1 MNVRNLLADAFDSA
15 ASYRTKTPTIRRT
28 RYGGTSIPK
37 DTKSG

>member
-1 MNVRNLLADAFDSA
+1 MNVRNLLADAFTSA
-15 ASYRTKTPTIRRT
+15 ASYRTKTPTIHLT